1 MNYEGLDSKSLV
13 LNLLGQDAN
22 IQVNKKILLTLGL
35 EQAFYLSYLIN
46 QYKYFLAEGSLR
58 EDDSFYASN
67 SDISLFSTLNNS
79 QIQRVKKIL
88 VEKGFF
94 KISIE
99 GIPSVTYYYLNFEKI
114 LQIVASEKTN
124 LELAYKN
131 VYQNETINFE
141 ISSEESISLL
151 EKLTYKELRFF
162 CKENK
167 IKYNGNDTKRDLIY
181 KIVENKNPS
190 LLSTAYFSTVDDI
203 STTSGSEIRPLS
215 KMGCS
220 EDPSGFKTRPL
231 VDTKSIPNLKQIK
244 QKKNHDHEEHDLD
257 LDFEKIFHELGVN
270 YTKMNQESIERLLQ
284 KMKPYEVEHYIR
296 ELYKNIK
303 ENPDV
308 KNVNALFSAKI
319 QRQECQINTVK
330 KEELKKIETI
340 ENHKKNYTKEEIRK
354 ELQKYNI
361 LEQKNLFK
369 KVKEKFS
376 KTTTQEEAEF
386 MFNYI
391 GDNILN
397 SASLTHLRRQ
407 WIEVLF
413 PLEKLEEIKTEERS

>member
-1 MNYEGLDSKSLV
+1 MNYQGLDSKNLV

-35 EQAFYLSYLIN
+35 EEAFYLSYLIN

-67 SDISLFSTLNNS
+67 SDISLFTTLNNS
-79 QIQRVKKIL
+79 QIQRGKKSLI
-88 VEKGFF
+88 EKEFF

-141 ISSEESISLL
+141 ISSQESIFLL

-167 IKYNGNDTKRDLIY
+167 IKYSGNDTKRHLIY

-190 LLSTAYFSTVDDI
+190 LLSTPYFFTVDDI
-203 STTSGSEIRPLS
+203 SSTSGSEIRPLS
-215 KMGCS
+215 KMGGS
-220 EDPSGFKTRPL
+220 EELSGSKTRPL
-231 VDTKSIPNLKQIK
+231 VDAKSIPNLKQINQE
-244 QKKNHDHEEHDLD
+244 QKKNHDHEEHELD
-257 LDFEKIFHELGVN
+257 FHFEKIFHELGVH
-270 YTKMNQESIERLLQ
+270 YTKTNKESIEKLLQ
-284 KMKPYEVEHYIR
+284 KMKPYEVERYIR
-296 ELYKNIK
+296 ELHKNLK

-308 KNVNALFSAKI
+308 KDVNALFSVKI
-319 QRQECQINTVK
+319 QRQECQINTPK
-330 KEELKKIETI
+330 KEEVETSKSEVKKTTYTREDI
-340 ENHKKNYTKEEIRK
+340 KN
-354 ELQKYNI
+354 ELSKYNV
-361 LEQKNLFK
+361 LHQRSLFE
-369 KVKEKFS
+369 KVKEEFLKVAS
-376 KTTTQEEAEF
+376 KEDTEYL
-386 MFNYI
+386 FNVI
-391 GDNILN
+391 EDDITGFT
-397 SASLTHLRRQ
+397 SLTQLKRE
-407 WIEVLF
+407 WIKVLF
-413 PLEKLEEIKTEERS
+413 QS

>member
-244 QKKNHDHEEHDLD
+244 QKKNHDHEEHDLEF
-257 LDFEKIFHELGVN
+257 DFEKIFHELGVN
-270 YTKMNQESIERLLQ
+270 YTKTNQESIERLLQ
-284 KMKPYEVEHYIR
+284 KMKPHEIEHYIR
-296 ELYKNIK
+296 ELYQNIK
-303 ENPDV
+303 ENPNV
-308 KNVNALFSAKI
+308 KDINALFSAKI
-319 QRQECQINTVK
+319 QKQECQINTSKK
-330 KEELKKIETI
+330 KEIETLSKPKPTAKTTYTREDI
-340 ENHKKNYTKEEIRK
+340 KN
-354 ELQKYNI
+354 ELAKYNI
-361 LEQKNLFK
+361 LYQRSLFE
-369 KVKEKFS
+369 KVKEEFFKVAS
-376 KTTTQEEAEF
+376 KEDAE
-386 MFNYI
+386 YI
-391 GDNILN
+391 FEIIDNDITGFT
-397 SASLTHLRRQ
+397 SLTQLYRE
-407 WIEVLF
+407 WIKVLF
-413 PLEKLEEIKTEERS
+413 PSEGGKL

>member
-67 SDISLFSTLNNS
+67 SDISLFSTLSNS

-114 LQIVASEKTN
+114 LQIVATEKTN

-141 ISSEESISLL
+141 ISSQESIFLL

-181 KIVENKNPS
+181 KIVGNKNPS
-190 LLSTAYFSTVDDI
+190 LLSTPYFSTVDVI
-203 STTSGSEIRPLS
+203 SSTSGSEIRPLS
-215 KMGCS
+215 KMRGS
-220 EDPSGFKTRPL
+220 EEVSGSKTRPL
-231 VDTKSIPNLKQIK
+231 VDAKSIPNLKQIK

-257 LDFEKIFHELGVN
+257 FEKIFHELGVN
-270 YTKMNQESIERLLQ
+270 YTKTNQESIEKLLQ
-284 KMKPYEVEHYIR
+284 KMKPYEVEQYIR

-308 KNVNALFSAKI
+308 KDVNALFSVKI
-319 QRQECQINTVK
+319 QRQELQINTIKQEESKKTETVK
-330 KEELKKIETI
+330 
-340 ENHKKNYTKEEIRK
+340 NYKKNYTKEEIRK

-361 LEQKNLFK
+361 LEQKNLFE
-369 KVKEKFS
+369 KVKEEFS
-376 KTTTQEEAEF
+376 KTTTEEETKY
-386 MFNYI
+386 MLDYI
-391 GDNILN
+391 GDDILGN
-397 SASLTHLRRQ
+397 SLSYLRRE
-407 WIEVLF
+407 WIKVLF
-413 PLEKLEEIKTEERS
+413 PSEGGKL